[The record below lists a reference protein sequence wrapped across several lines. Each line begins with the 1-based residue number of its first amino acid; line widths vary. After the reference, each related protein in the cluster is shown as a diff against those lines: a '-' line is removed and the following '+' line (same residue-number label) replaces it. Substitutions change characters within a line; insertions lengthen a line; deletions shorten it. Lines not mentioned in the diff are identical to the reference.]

1 MPDRCISNRRSP
13 LARLLG
19 LAAGLAVLAAWG
31 LPGCNV
37 IVPVAYVLEGPGTI
51 PAEYQLRET
60 STAVFVDDR
69 DNNFPRT
76 ALRAIVGVEITEQ
89 LIANET
95 LPPSLMV
102 DARDMIG
109 LARALE
115 SSDNRI
121 SIERIGREAG
131 VEQVIYVELEGFALT
146 TDGVT
151 PRPTAMCRVK
161 VLDLA
166 AGMRVYPSDTASGQ
180 EVVANIREVD
190 PSLFESFA
198 KRRRIEDD
206 LAIRLGRTVSE
217 LFYEHERIDLGENLG
232 IR

>member
-1 MPDRCISNRRSP
+1 MPDRSTTNPRSP
-13 LARLLG
+13 LARIAG
-19 LAAGLAVLAAWG
+19 VVAGLVVLAAAG

-89 LIANET
+89 LIANKA

-115 SSDNRI
+115 SSDNRV

-166 AGMRVYPSDTASGQ
+166 AGMRVYPMDTATGQ
-180 EVVANIREVD
+180 EVIANIREVD

-206 LAIRLGRTVSE
+206 LAMRLGKTVAE